1 MNLHPKEK
9 TSTEVATASV
19 LYVAS
24 AASGMPVAKCID
36 SDVSHNHKVAAEF
49 NKVLDNV
56 NYKFL
61 RSRKEAAEQSANA
74 CMKRF
79 ESLCALHT
87 LFRI

>member
-1 MNLHPKEK
+1 MDLHPKGK
-9 TSTEVATASV
+9 TSTEVAAASV

-24 AASGMPVAKCID
+24 AAGITVAKCND
-36 SDVSHNHKVAAEF
+36 FDASHKYKVAAEF